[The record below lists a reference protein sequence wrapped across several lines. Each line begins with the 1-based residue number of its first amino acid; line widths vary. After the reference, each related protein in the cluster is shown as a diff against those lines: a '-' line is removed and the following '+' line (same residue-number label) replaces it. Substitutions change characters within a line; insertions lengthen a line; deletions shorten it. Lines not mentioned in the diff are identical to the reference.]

1 MDKDFKTLFNETLH
15 NYGVNIT
22 KLAEVSGIPE
32 RYLEAMRVG
41 NDELL
46 PPNPYVR
53 GYLIKI
59 VALTGGNLED
69 LWTAYKQL
77 SLQKTSGPT
86 DHLPSNRFSLR
97 KINKGK
103 IALIIIV
110 TLLIIYSFLRFDVI
124 LGNPELKVSAP
135 EEAQIFA
142 TTETIPIKGKI
153 NPRDKLTINGKDV
166 ITESD
171 GTFSIAWP
179 LTSGVNN
186 LEIKAKRFLGKEAV
200 ITKKVIY
207 AAIESDDSTATST
220 RSLLE

>member
-15 NYGVNIT
+15 NYGVSVA

-46 PPNPYVR
+46 PPDPYVR

-59 VALTGGNLED
+59 IALTGGNLED
-69 LWTAYKQL
+69 LWTAYKNQ

-86 DHLPSNRFSLR
+86 DRLPSNRFSLR
-97 KINKGK
+97 RINKSK
-103 IALIIIV
+103 IALAVIIM
-110 TLLIIYSFLRFDVI
+110 LLIIYGFLRFDII

-135 EEAQIFA
+135 EEAQIFSA
-142 TTETIPIKGKI
+142 AETIMIKGKI

-171 GTFSIAWP
+171 GAWSIVWP
-179 LTSGVNN
+179 LTPGINN
-186 LEIKAKRFLGKEAV
+186 LEIKAKRFLGKEV
-200 ITKKVIY
+200 VVTKKVIY
-207 AAIESDDSTATST
+207 AAQDSSFGTSSS
-220 RSLLE
+220 SLLSE